1 MTIQSTMQQRINLVA
16 LTCCLAFTIS
26 AQRKWDIDSIYLAEF
41 GRDTIIQVNLPSA
54 AVHVNP
60 IGPLLGTLGAQAE
73 VRLTQN
79 KSILI
84 GLAHTS
90 YFYQYGQPNVPEQSL
105 LLNHYGSYIYEEWI
119 FENVLAVDLRH
130 YWTKKTRSGQ
140 YKTRYVA
147 V

>member
-1 MTIQSTMQQRINLVA
+1 MQQRFNLVA

-41 GRDTIIQVNLPSA
+41 GRDTVIQVNLPSA

-60 IGPLLGTLGAQAE
+60 IGPLLGTLGGQAE

-84 GLAHTS
+84 GLVQTS
-90 YFYQYGQPNVPEQSL
+90 YFYQYTQPNIQGRSL
-105 LLNHYGSYIYEEWI
+105 
-119 FENVLAVDLRH
+119 A
-130 YWTKKTRSGQ
+130 
-140 YKTRYVA
+140 
-147 V
+147 